1 MLKIKKYF
9 MSSVGK
15 KKQRVITKI
24 DIDSLFVV
32 FYIQTVPKWVLFAL
46 YFMLRR
52 AAMHARS
59 QLLLPKL

>member
-1 MLKIKKYF
+1 MLRQ
-9 MSSVGK
+9 
-15 KKQRVITKI
+15 KKQLEIIKI
-24 DIDSLFVV
+24 DIDALFVV